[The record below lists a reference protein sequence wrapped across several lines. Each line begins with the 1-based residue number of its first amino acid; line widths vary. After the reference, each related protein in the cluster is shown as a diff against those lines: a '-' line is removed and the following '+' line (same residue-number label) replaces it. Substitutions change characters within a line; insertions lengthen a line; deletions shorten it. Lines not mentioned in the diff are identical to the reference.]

1 MYKRQSVNLKYY
13 SQARE
18 LLYQMLGEEENREF
32 AERELQYLESMGASD
47 DAKRNEWEE
56 CEEVEWKFHGIS

>member
-1 MYKRQSVNLKYY
+1 
-13 SQARE
+13 
-18 LLYQMLGEEENREF
+18 MLGEEENREF
-32 AERELQYLESMGASD
+32 AERELQYLESMGAGD